1 MDKLNVLI
9 AGSTGYIGT
18 QLVKILCKHKNVKIK
33 YLCGNTSVGKNISSY
48 DKDLK
53 KYKLPKIIK
62 INYKLFKDVD
72 VIFTSLPNGES
83 QKIANKLLKKNIMID
98 LSADFRLTNAKI
110 YNKYYGIKHIS
121 LNNLKKS
128 IYGLTEIN
136 KKNLSKGKI
145 IACPGC
151 YPTSIL
157 LPLLNQIVS
166 AKQLFATTSINADN
180 SLMYIIIHETPLKS
194 MFLLYF
200 LSYLVGILYTI
211 YS

>member
-18 QLVKILCKHKNVKIK
+18 QLVKLLCKHKNIKIK

-98 LSADFRLTNAKI
+98 LSADFRLKNPKI
-110 YNKYYGIKHIS
+110 YNKYYGIKHKS
-121 LNNLKKS
+121 LDNLKKS
-128 IYGLTEIN
+128 VYGLSEIN
-136 KKNLSKGKI
+136 KKNLSGGLTVTDQEVKKTILELSENLKI
-145 IACPGC
+145 VVEPGGAVAAAA
-151 YPTSIL
+151 
-157 LPLLNQIVS
+157 LLNNKIDTKNKTIIV
-166 AKQLFATTSINADN
+166 
-180 SLMYIIIHETPLKS
+180 IISGGNIDS
-194 MFLLYF
+194 QMFLNIVKEF
-200 LSYLVGILYTI
+200 
-211 YS
+211 